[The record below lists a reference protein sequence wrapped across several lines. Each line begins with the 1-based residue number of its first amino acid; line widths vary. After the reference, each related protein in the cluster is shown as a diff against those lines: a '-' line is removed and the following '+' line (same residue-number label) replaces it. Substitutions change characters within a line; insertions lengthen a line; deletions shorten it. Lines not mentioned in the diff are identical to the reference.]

1 MKKNFDFVGHLKLFA
16 LIAAGVLVFGAV
28 FNVIFGTKL
37 DVAFKGGT
45 LIRYSYEQKPD
56 LDKLGDTAKKTLGND
71 ATVAFDNVNDTD
83 IVSVTLPGAVTMEQQ
98 DAFAEALEKDFA
110 EAKLTS
116 FSSNTL
122 SASMGTRFL
131 LRCLLALVLA
141 AVLLLVYVSFRFRK
155 IGGFSAGVTA
165 LIALAH
171 DLLIV
176 YFTFVVFRID
186 LNENFVAV
194 MLTILGYSLNDT
206 IVIFDR
212 VRTNRRRSTAPLH
225 DIVNDALN
233 ACKRR
238 TVITSVTTGAAILT
252 VLVVALVMNVDSIIS
267 FALPMLFG
275 TVAGCY
281 SSLFLSAP
289 IWTLWTERRE
299 AKAAAAKKKA

>member
-45 LIRYSYEQKPD
+45 LNRYSYEQKPD

-212 VRTNRRRSTAPLH
+212 VRTNRRRSTASLR

>member
-56 LDKLGDTAKKTLGND
+56 LDKLGDTAKKTLGSN
-71 ATVAFDNVNDTD
+71 AAVAFDNVNDTD

-212 VRTNRRRSTAPLH
+212 VRTNRRRSTASLR